1 MNIDGFVLVGG
12 RSSRLGEDKASL
24 LFGSETLAVR
34 AARVIEGSIENCHVR
49 LVASS
54 SWGKING
61 ALLTGIPFVFDLYEG
76 RGALGGLHAAL
87 ANAAT
92 EWAFIAACDY
102 PFISGEFISLL
113 QKQVSDEYET
123 VVPVQTDSRIQPLCG
138 FYRVLPWLNRLE
150 EILTR
155 TTRVPP
161 PLFRLCENARSRLL
175 PYSEYSW
182 IPNSQNLFLNV
193 NTREDLD
200 KAVNLEHK
208 LSARTVI

>member
-24 LFGSETLAVR
+24 IFGGEALAVR
-34 AARVIEGSIENCHVR
+34 AARVIQRSIENCHVR
-49 LVASS
+49 LVAASDEK
-54 SWGKING
+54 KINA

-87 ANAAT
+87 ANAQT
-92 EWAFIAACDY
+92 EWAFVLACDY
-102 PFISGEFISLL
+102 PFVSSKLISLL
-113 QKQVSDEYET
+113 EKKISDEFET
-123 VVPVQTDSRIQPLCG
+123 VVPLQADGRIQPLCG
-138 FYRVLPWLNRLE
+138 FYRVAPWLNRLE

-161 PLFRLCENARSRLL
+161 PLFKLCEDAKSLFL

-200 KAVNLEHK
+200 QAVNLEHK